1 LIKRFR
7 YQIAIFLSVVGPG
20 IITANV
26 DNDSGGIFTYSQ
38 AGAKYGYLPL
48 WTLIPITLLLIVTQE
63 MCSRMGAVTG
73 KGLSDLI
80 REEFGLRTTFFM
92 MIALV
97 LTNFTNVIA
106 EFAGIASSL
115 ELFHISRYISVPI
128 CAVAVWL
135 LVVRGTYSSVEKIFL
150 VACALYVTYII
161 SAFLLKPN
169 WKEAAIYSVKPILM
183 FDTGYITMLIA
194 MVGTSIAPWMQFY
207 LQSAIVEKGITAR
220 EYVQSRVEVIVGCI
234 MTDVVA
240 FFIIVSCAA
249 AIWAHGAKDI
259 NDAADAAVALKP
271 FGQYAYLLFSAG
283 LFNASFF
290 AACILPLSTVFT
302 VCEGLGFES
311 GVDKRFNEAPE
322 FYWLY
327 TLLVVLGAGVI
338 LWPNFPLV
346 KMILWSQVLNGVL
359 LPVILIYM
367 VLLIN
372 KKSLMKEWTNSA
384 AYNAVAWVSVVIMIG
399 LTLALASITIQQMGH
414 PAGAAVQPGSKPL
427 ASSFTQM
434 QSNDSGRHSLKT
446 NVAKSG
452 AAHVIGELFGIGKFA
467 H

>member
-1 LIKRFR
+1 MFKRFR
-7 YQIAIFLSVVGPG
+7 YQIAIFLSVLGPG
-20 IITANV
+20 LITANV
-26 DNDSGGIFTYSQ
+26 DNDSGGILTYSQ

-97 LTNFTNVIA
+97 VTNFTNVVA

-135 LVVRGTYSSVEKIFL
+135 LVVRGSYRTVEKVFL
-150 VACALYVTYII
+150 AACTLYVTYII
-161 SAFLLKPN
+161 SAVLVKPDWN
-169 WKEAAIYSVKPILM
+169 EAAIYTVKPILM

-207 LQSAIVEKGITAR
+207 LQSAIVEKGVTAK
-220 EYVQSRVEVIVGCI
+220 EYAQSRVEVIVGCVMAI
-234 MTDVVA
+234 VVA
-240 FFIIVSCAA
+240 FFIIVACAG
-249 AIWAHGAKDI
+249 AIWANGPQDI
-259 NDAADAAVALKP
+259 NDATDAAKALKP
-271 FGQYAYLLFSAG
+271 FGNYASLLFSAG

-311 GVDKRFNEAPE
+311 GVDKRFSEAPV
-322 FYWLY
+322 FYWLF
-327 TLLVVLGAGVI
+327 TLLIVVGGGVI

-346 KMILWSQVLNGVL
+346 KMILFSQVVNGVV
-359 LPVILIYM
+359 LPVVLIYM
-367 VLLIN
+367 VMLIN
-372 KKSLMKEWTNSA
+372 KKSLMKEWTNSPL
-384 AYNAVAWVSVVIMIG
+384 YNAVAWVAVVVMIG
-399 LTLALASITIQQMGH
+399 LTLALASITVQQMV
-414 PAGAAVQPGSKPL
+414 GAASAKVPTSSTPL
-427 ASSFTQM
+427 AQV
-434 QSNDSGRHSLKT
+434 QRDDARGHALKAD
-446 NVAKSG
+446 VGKSG
-452 AAHVIGELFGIGKFA
+452 GTHLVR
-467 H
+467 

>member
-1 LIKRFR
+1 LLKRFR
-7 YQIAIFLSVVGPG
+7 YQIAIFLSVIGPG
-20 IITANV
+20 LITANV
-26 DNDSGGIFTYSQ
+26 DNDSGGILTYSQ

-80 REEFGLRTTFFM
+80 REEFGLRTTFFL

-106 EFAGIASSL
+106 EFAGIATSL
-115 ELFHISRYISVPI
+115 ELFSISRYISVPI
-128 CAVAVWL
+128 CAIAVWL
-135 LVVRGTYSSVEKIFL
+135 LIVRGNYRSVEKVFL
-150 VACALYVTYII
+150 VACTLYVTYIF
-161 SAFLLKPN
+161 SAFLLKPD
-169 WKEAAIYSVKPILM
+169 WKQAAMSSVKPIVMLNT
-183 FDTGYITMLIA
+183 DYIVMLIG

-207 LQSAIVEKGITAR
+207 LQSAIVEKGITAK
-220 EYVQSRVEVIVGCI
+220 EYVQSRIEVVLGCI
-234 MTDVVA
+234 LTDVVA

-249 AIWAHGAKDI
+249 AIWEHGPKDIETAKD
-259 NDAADAAVALKP
+259 AALGLKP
-271 FGQYAYLLFSAG
+271 FGEYAYLLFSAG

-311 GVDKRFNEAPE
+311 GVDKRFHEAPE

-327 TLLVVLGAGVI
+327 TFLVAFGAAVT
-338 LWPNFPLV
+338 LWPSFPLV

-359 LPVILIYM
+359 LPFVLIYM

-372 KKSLMKEWTNSA
+372 KKSLMKEWTNSRV
-384 AYNAVAWVSVVIMIG
+384 YNAVAWVSVIIMIG
-399 LTLALASITIQQMGH
+399 LTLALAAITVTQMGQS
-414 PAGAAVQPGSKPL
+414 ASATPGKSSAPL
-427 ASSFTQM
+427 AEM
-434 QSNDSGRHSLKT
+434 QRDNPGRHSLK
-446 NVAKSG
+446 SD
-452 AAHVIGELFGIGKFA
+452 IGEAGASHLVR
-467 H
+467 

>member
-1 LIKRFR
+1 MLKRFR

-20 IITANV
+20 LITANV
-26 DNDSGGIFTYSQ
+26 DNDSGGILTYSQ

-80 REEFGLRTTFFM
+80 REEFGLRTTFFL

-106 EFAGIASSL
+106 EFAGIATSL
-115 ELFHISRYISVPI
+115 ELFSISRYISVPI
-128 CAVAVWL
+128 CGIAVWL
-135 LVVRGTYSSVEKIFL
+135 LIVRGNYRSVEKVFL
-150 VACALYVTYII
+150 VACTLYVTYVF
-161 SAFLLKPN
+161 SAFLLKPD
-169 WKEAAIYSVKPILM
+169 WKQAAINSVKPILM
-183 FDTGYITMLIA
+183 LDSDYIVMLIG

-207 LQSAIVEKGITAR
+207 LQSAIVEKGITAK
-220 EYVQSRVEVIVGCI
+220 EYVQSRIEVIVGCI
-234 MTDVVA
+234 LTDVVA

-249 AIWAHGAKDI
+249 AIWEHGPKDIETAKD
-259 NDAADAAVALKP
+259 AALALKP

-311 GVDKRFNEAPE
+311 GVDKRFHEAPE

-327 TLLVVLGAGVI
+327 TLLVVLGAGVT
-338 LWPNFPLV
+338 LWPGFPLV

-359 LPVILIYM
+359 LPFVLIYM

-372 KKSLMKEWTNSA
+372 KKGLMKEWTNSRI
-384 AYNAVAWVSVVIMIG
+384 YNAVAWVSVVIMIG
-399 LTLALASITIQQMGH
+399 LTLTLAAITVRQLS
-414 PAGAAVQPGSKPL
+414 PSASARPTDSARPL
-427 ASSFTQM
+427 AKMQRDNSGGHSF
-434 QSNDSGRHSLKT
+434 
-446 NVAKSG
+446 KSYLRETRI
-452 AAHVIGELFGIGKFA
+452 AHLFR
-467 H
+467 